1 MTSFLVTYLF
11 YNEEGIPIQTSLPV
25 LAKDESD
32 ARNTMK
38 LLAASKFYQ
47 FKEMDNETLRGC
59 IAIIGIIVVIAIAA
73 FFVSI
78 FIYLL
83 WPVVIPAVFP
93 KLVAEGYIV
102 GKLSPALSLGVAVLC
117 TSLFKGASYKK

>member
-1 MTSFLVTYLF
+1 
-11 YNEEGIPIQTSLPV
+11 
-25 LAKDESD
+25 
-32 ARNTMK
+32 
-38 LLAASKFYQ
+38 
-47 FKEMDNETLRGC
+47 MDNETLGGC
-59 IAIIGIIVVIAIAA
+59 IGAIIGIIVVAA
-73 FFVSI
+73 FFMSI

>member
-1 MTSFLVTYLF
+1 MNSFLITYLF
-11 YNEEGIPIQTSLPV
+11 YNEEGIPIQSSLPV

-38 LLAASKFYQ
+38 LLAF
-47 FKEMDNETLRGC
+47 GC
-59 IAIIGIIVVIAIAA
+59 IVIIAIAA
-73 FFVSI
+73 FFMSI

-102 GKLSPALSLGVAVLC
+102 GKLSPALSLGVAILC
-117 TSLFKGASYKK
+117 ASLFKGTSYKN

>member
-1 MTSFLVTYLF
+1 MKSFLITYLF
-11 YNEEGIPIQTSLPV
+11 YNEEGIPIQSSLPV

-38 LLAASKFYQ
+38 LLSF
-47 FKEMDNETLRGC
+47 GC
-59 IAIIGIIVVIAIAA
+59 IGIVVIIAIAA
-73 FFVSI
+73 FFMSI

-83 WPVVIPAVFP
+83 WPIVIPAVFP

-102 GKLSPALSLGVAVLC
+102 GKLSPAFSLGVAILC
-117 TSLFKGASYKK
+117 ASLFKGTSYKN

>member
-1 MTSFLVTYLF
+1 M
-11 YNEEGIPIQTSLPV
+11 
-25 LAKDESD
+25 D
-32 ARNTMK
+32 ALK
-38 LLAASKFYQ
+38 SYQ

-59 IAIIGIIVVIAIAA
+59 IGAIIGIIVIIAIAA
-73 FFVSI
+73 FFMSI

-102 GKLSPALSLGVAVLC
+102 GKLSPALSLGVAILC

>member
-1 MTSFLVTYLF
+1 MNSFLITYLF
-11 YNEEGIPIQTSLPV
+11 YNEEGIPIQSSLPV

-38 LLAASKFYQ
+38 LLAF
-47 FKEMDNETLRGC
+47 GC
-59 IAIIGIIVVIAIAA
+59 IEIIAIAA
-73 FFVSI
+73 FFMSI

-102 GKLSPALSLGVAVLC
+102 GKLSPALSLGVAILC
-117 TSLFKGASYKK
+117 ASLFKGTSYKN